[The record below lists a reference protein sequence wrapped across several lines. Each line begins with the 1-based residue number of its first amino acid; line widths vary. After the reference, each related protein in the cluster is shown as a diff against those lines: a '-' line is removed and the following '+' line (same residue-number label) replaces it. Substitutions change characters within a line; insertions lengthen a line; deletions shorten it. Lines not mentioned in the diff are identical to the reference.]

1 MTNRQNVR
9 PVLSCLKRGLKAGIV
24 AFALSL
30 SAPLADGP
38 AEGPANVAAS
48 AQHFNRWKVTLG
60 LLEVCWGLYCYRGEC
75 CEPGGT
81 FPQP

>member
-1 MTNRQNVR
+1 MTNHQSVR
-9 PVLSCLKRGLKAGIV
+9 PFLSCFKRGLKATIV

-30 SAPLADGP
+30 AVPLAGGP
-38 AEGPANVAAS
+38 DMPANGAAS
-48 AQHFNRWKVTLG
+48 AQHFNRWKVTFG
-60 LLEVCWGLYCYRGEC
+60 LLEVCWGFYCYRGEC